1 VEEVMRNLYAKK
13 CCWCKV
19 VVQPGQGKVWNYN
32 DRWFVGCQD
41 CMDDKF
47 KDADDKGD

>member
-1 VEEVMRNLYAKK
+1 MEVEMVNQFAKK

-19 VVQPGQGKVWNYN
+19 LVPAGMGKLWNYS

-41 CMDDKF
+41 CLNDKF
-47 KDADDKGD
+47 KDSDDGD